1 MMADKCKCEECPPP
15 GAPMWMATFSDMMS
29 LLLTFFVLLLSMASM
44 DKKKIKQAI
53 GSLQG
58 ALGVLEG
65 GQKTEVGKEEIMS
78 RMDFVDKMKNKM
90 NQMQQS
96 LKSYIEQAKLSTKV
110 SVKKTDKGIS
120 VRIMD
125 SVLFKPGGADLQPQ
139 AYPLLRKLAALIN
152 DSPYNVFVEG
162 HTDDIPIKTK
172 EFPSNWELSTE
183 RAISVVKFFIKENV
197 KPEKLSASG
206 YAQYHPLVPNIT
218 PENRARNRRVEI
230 NFISPEMAE
239 SGKNIF
245 ENEGGY

>member
-1 MMADKCKCEECPPP
+1 MGKKCKCEEAAA
-15 GAPMWMATFSDMMS
+15 GAPMWMATFSDLMS

-44 DKKKIKQAI
+44 DKRKIKQAI

-65 GQKTEVGKEEIMS
+65 GQKTSMGKEEIMS
-78 RMDFVDKMKNKM
+78 RMDFVDKMKQKVNKM
-90 NQMQQS
+90 EQS
-96 LKSYIEQAKLSTKV
+96 IKSYINQAKLSAKV
-110 SVKKTDKGIS
+110 TVKKTDKGIS

-125 SVLFKPGGADLQPQ
+125 SVLFKPGGAELMPES
-139 AYPLLRKLAALIN
+139 YPLLRKLAAIMKE
-152 DSPYNVFVEG
+152 SPYNVLVEG

-183 RAISVVKFFIKENV
+183 RAVNVVKFFIREDV

-218 PENRARNRRVEI
+218 PENRAKNRRVEI
-230 NFISPEMAE
+230 NFVSPEMAE

-245 ENEGGY
+245 ENEKEGGF

>member
-1 MMADKCKCEECPPP
+1 MGKKCKCEECVA

-65 GQKTEVGKEEIMS
+65 GQKTEVGKEEVMS
-78 RMDFVDKMKNKM
+78 RLDFVDKMKKKVETT
-90 NQMQQS
+90 QKS

-110 SVKKTDKGIS
+110 SVTKTAKGIS
-120 VRIMD
+120 VRIVD
-125 SVLFKPGGADLQPQ
+125 SVLFQPGGAELERSG
-139 AYPLLRKLAALIN
+139 YPLLTKLASVIK
-152 DSPYNVFVEG
+152 DSPYNILVEG
-162 HTDDIPIKTK
+162 HTDDIPISTA
-172 EFPSNWELSTE
+172 EYPTNWELSSE
-183 RAISVVKFFIKENV
+183 RAIAVVKYFLKEDI

-218 PENRARNRRVEI
+218 PENRAKNRRVEI
-230 NFISPEMAE
+230 NFVSPELSE
-239 SGKNIF
+239 SSKDIF
-245 ENEGGY
+245 QEDEGGY